1 MSYKT
6 ILVHVDVGAK
16 AADRVEI
23 AARLAETYDAHLVGV
38 HALTQI
44 RLQGAVY
51 AQAAS
56 IIDEAMKR
64 AAVDS
69 AKRSEAAFNEGVKRV
84 GWSKVE
90 WRASARDASL
100 VLPLHA
106 RYADMVVIGQAGR
119 EDTGVAADLPDQ
131 IALTAGRPML
141 VVPYAGKIESIG
153 QRVLVTW
160 NASRESTRAVTDA
173 LPLLQRAKHVHV
185 VSFNP
190 DDGDHGDQPGADIGL
205 WLARH
210 GVKVDVSRQTV
221 PNHDIGAQILSRA
234 ADLGVD
240 LIVSGAYGHSRV
252 RELMLGGVTKLLLDS
267 MTVPVMM
274 SH

>member
-64 AAVDS
+64 AAADS

-106 RYADMVVIGQAGR
+106 RYADMIVLGQAGR

-141 VVPYAGKIESIG
+141 VVPYAGKIGTIG

-173 LPLLQRAKHVHV
+173 LPLLQKAKHVHV

-190 DDGDHGDQPGADIGL
+190 DEGDHGDQPGADIGL

-221 PNHDIGAQILSRA
+221 PTHDIGAQILSRA

-240 LIVSGAYGHSRV
+240 MIVSGAYGHSRV

-267 MTVPVMM
+267 MTVPSLM

>member
-84 GWSKVE
+84 GWPKVE

-252 RELMLGGVTKLLLDS
+252 RELMLGGVTKVLLDS
-267 MTVPVMM
+267 MTVPVLM

>member
-267 MTVPVMM
+267 MTVPVLM